1 MKNAQGTRIAMV
13 SLGCPRNTVDSE
25 LILGRLKNKGYVVS
39 RLAEADVALVNTCA
53 FIQDAKAES
62 VDAILDLV
70 ELKKQGKLKK
80 IIVCGCLPQR
90 YGDELQK
97 ELPEVDAFMG
107 RVSLNHGHTRFPLTP
122 RHYAYVKICEGC
134 INACSYCVVPKIK
147 GKFVSLPQD
156 SVLAQVKALA
166 ARGAR
171 EINVVGQDITAYGSD
186 TKNGTGL
193 EKLLE
198 RMLDQER
205 SVEWFRLLYLYPSRV
220 SDALLEL
227 IASNPRVCK
236 YIDVP
241 LQHISTRIL
250 RLMRR
255 RATRQEIVKLI
266 ARIRKRVPG
275 VAIRT
280 SFIVGFPSE
289 TKKDFKEL
297 LDFIREARFERLG
310 AFVYSREEDTPA
322 CGFKGQV
329 PEEVKAARLN
339 ELMML
344 QQEVSSRVNA
354 AFLGK
359 TVRVLID
366 EPGVTP
372 GALQPQGKNGVMSL
386 GRTQYDA
393 PEVDGSVW
401 VSSRKPLAAG
411 DFVNVKITDT
421 LEYDLLGE
429 LTP

>member
-39 RLAEADVALVNTCA
+39 QLPEADVALVNTCA

-134 INACSYCVVPKIK
+134 INACSYCVIPKIK
-147 GKFVSLPQD
+147 GKFASLPQD

-186 TKNGTGL
+186 AKNGMGL
-193 EKLLE
+193 EGLLE
-198 RMLDQER
+198 RMLEQAKA
-205 SVEWFRLLYLYPSRV
+205 VEWFRLLYLYPSRV

-255 RATRQEIVKLI
+255 RTTRQEIVKLI

-329 PEEVKAARLN
+329 PEEAKAARLD

-372 GALQPQGKNGVMSL
+372 GALQPQGTHGVMSL